1 MISKNNKRVSVT
13 IPKDVYEEI
22 LKIAKQ
28 LNMTFSKTLLIL
40 LNGICVEMLEKADK
54 KN

>member
-13 IPKDVYEEI
+13 MPKEVYEEI
-22 LKIAKQ
+22 LKIAKHI
-28 LNMTFSKTLLIL
+28 NMSFSKTLLTL
-40 LNGICVEMLEKADK
+40 LNCSCVEMLEKTEE